1 MSAEEISTEL
11 PLNEDALLGT
21 LVGGRYRIV
30 GVIGEGGM
38 GKVYDGVHEGLG
50 RPVAIKVLGAAWASD
65 DATIRRFQR
74 EARTASSVGHRA
86 IVDVYDLGRLDDGRP
101 YLIMERLDG
110 ASFADLLDVHG
121 FLPPDRVAHLV
132 LQVASALDAVHA
144 HGIVHRDIKPENLI
158 ALDDPE
164 GGPEQVKLL
173 DFGLAAFAIPSPEAA
188 RLTRHG
194 QMHGTP
200 HYMAPESGEESLPDY
215 RADVYSL
222 AVVAFELLTGFVP
235 FDSKNPLQILTRKMH
250 EEPPT
255 LLDRGGMEFSDEVE
269 RVIGKGLARLPDHR
283 YTSAGE
289 LARALAVSI
298 RRLPPGRVVVT
309 GTRPRLEADAEAHAT
324 GEHTRPLPLVSTRPP
339 PPERLEVP
347 GRASRRRRSAA
358 AAVVVAL
365 VGGVTGLYV
374 FASEPEPQPL
384 LTRESSIPELDRSPA
399 AVAQTENEATDREA
413 TDHGATGPEA
423 TDHEAADHGPSPA
436 ELGAAALV
444 APAAAVREEKAAH
457 LEEQLSPP
465 RRSARAPAARTRRPE
480 GPPKTQPAAPSPPTP
495 APTARAAPAAA
506 ASAKLRP
513 NEPAPTLAPVD
524 RERSKQLTQ
533 QGTTALVQGRIPE
546 AIGLFREATL
556 VFPNNAT
563 AWRGLGLANERL
575 GRRPEA
581 AEAYRRYLRLAP
593 RAGDAD
599 SVHGRIASLEG
610 GS

>member
-1 MSAEEISTEL
+1 MSAEEILTEL
-11 PLNEDALLGT
+11 PPTEDALLGT

-38 GKVYDGVHEGLG
+38 GKVYDGVHEGLR

-101 YLIMERLDG
+101 YLIMERLEG

-200 HYMAPESGEESLPDY
+200 HYMAPESGEEALPDY

-250 EEPPT
+250 EDPPT

-289 LARALAVSI
+289 FARALAVSV
-298 RRLPPGRVVVT
+298 RRLPPDRVVVS
-309 GTRPRLEADAEAHAT
+309 GTRPRLEADGEAHVTA
-324 GEHTRPLPLVSTRPP
+324 EHTRPLPLVSTRPP
-339 PPERLEVP
+339 PPESLEVP
-347 GRASRRRRSAA
+347 GRASLRRRAAA
-358 AAVVVAL
+358 AAVAVAL
-365 VGGVTGLYV
+365 VGVGTGLYV
-374 FASEPEPQPL
+374 LSEGSGSQPQL
-384 LTRESSIPELDRSPA
+384 ARESSLSELGRPRA
-399 AVAQTENEATDREA
+399 AVAQSQHEAASHEAANRE
-413 TDHGATGPEA
+413 GP
-423 TDHEAADHGPSPA
+423 DHEAADDGPSPA
-436 ELGAAALV
+436 ELGATALATPSAAV
-444 APAAAVREEKAAH
+444 KEQAAPVERRATTTRRPSRPSPARPQRAEGPPAAQSVASTPPPPAPASRPASAA
-457 LEEQLSPP
+457 
-465 RRSARAPAARTRRPE
+465 APAARPR
-480 GPPKTQPAAPSPPTP
+480 S
-495 APTARAAPAAA
+495 
-506 ASAKLRP
+506 
-513 NEPAPTLAPVD
+513 NEPAPSLAPVD

>member
-1 MSAEEISTEL
+1 MSAEEILHDEL
-11 PLNEDALLGT
+11 PPTEDPLLGT

-38 GKVYDGVHEGLG
+38 GKVYDGTHEGLG

-65 DATIRRFQR
+65 DATIRRFHR

-101 YLIMERLDG
+101 YLVMERLDG

-158 ALDDPE
+158 ALEDPE

-250 EEPPT
+250 EDPPT

-309 GTRPRLEADAEAHAT
+309 GTRPRLEADAEADAT
-324 GEHTRPLPLVSTRPP
+324 IEHTRPLPLVSTRPP
-339 PPERLEVP
+339 PPEPLEVP
-347 GRASRRRRSAA
+347 GRASLRRRAAA
-358 AAVVVAL
+358 AAVAVAL
-365 VGGVTGLYV
+365 VGGGTGVYV
-374 FASEPEPQPL
+374 LSEGSASQPQ
-384 LTRESSIPELDRSPA
+384 LTRESALPELGQPPA
-399 AVAQTENEATDREA
+399 ALAQTQDEPAGHEAAGHEGADREA
-413 TDHGATGPEA
+413 TDHG
-423 TDHEAADHGPSPA
+423 PSPA
-436 ELGAAALV
+436 EVGATALV
-444 APAAAVREEKAAH
+444 APAAAVSEEEAAHIEEKP
-457 LEEQLSPP
+457 SPP
-465 RRSARAPAARTRRPE
+465 RRAARAPAPRAKRPA
-480 GPPKTQPAAPSPPTP
+480 GAAKPQAAPSPPTP
-495 APTARAAPAAA
+495 APTGRAAPAPAAA

-513 NEPAPTLAPVD
+513 NGPAPSLAPVD